1 MNCQEFWNS
10 LSKPPGGESELGAES
25 QAHLLECP
33 LCAAHRA
40 RQRELA
46 AGLRQVARN
55 FSGVKAPA
63 RVEARSAQV
72 LSALKTACRRGSNG
86 GAWLAPL
93 AWAAA
98 VAMVLAAGM
107 MLTGARQTG
116 GAGCG
121 AGRRSPQVEAAAAVN
136 GEEVGPEADG
146 FIPLP
151 NAERIGPNEDFNL
164 VRVEVPRSAMMAVGI
179 PVSADRASEPVE
191 ADVLLGSDGLVR
203 AVRFME

>member
-1 MNCQEFWNS
+1 MNCQEFWNR

-25 QAHLLECP
+25 QAHLQECP

-40 RQRELA
+40 RRRELA
-46 AGLRQVARN
+46 AGLRHVARN
-55 FSGVKAPA
+55 FSGIEAPA
-63 RVEARSAQV
+63 RVEARLLKAFRAQNGV
-72 LSALKTACRRGSNG
+72 PARLERR
-86 GAWLAPL
+86 AWLAPL
-93 AWAAA
+93 GWAAA

-107 MLTGARQTG
+107 MLTGARRPV
-116 GAGCG
+116 APVV
-121 AGRRSPQVEAAAAVN
+121 APAAIAQVEAAAAVN

>member
-1 MNCQEFWNS
+1 MNCQEFWNR

-33 LCAAHRA
+33 LCAVHLA

-46 AGLRQVARN
+46 AGLRHVARN
-55 FSGVKAPA
+55 FSGMQAPA
-63 RVEARSAQV
+63 RVETRLLKAFRAQSGVPAR
-72 LSALKTACRRGSNG
+72 LERR
-86 GAWLAPL
+86 AWLAPL
-93 AWAAA
+93 GWAAA
-98 VAMVLAAGM
+98 VIMVLAAGLF
-107 MLTGARQTG
+107 LTGARQPVAPVVAQ
-116 GAGCG
+116 AGV
-121 AGRRSPQVEAAAAVN
+121 APVEAAAAVN
-136 GEEVGPEADG
+136 GDEVGPEADG

-151 NAERIGPNEDFNL
+151 NAERIGPNEDFNM